1 MDTLGKFNF
10 RTVIWLQKQFNF
22 NKTDNFG
29 QHIYFCLMNLVNW
42 YVTKRAIAYACNFC
56 REIILIFTNYNQRL
70 TLQTN
75 ILKSTAAQSTLVKSG
90 FTIL

>member
-29 QHIYFCLMNLVNW
+29 QHIYFYLMNLVNW
-42 YVTKRAIAYACNFC
+42 YVTR
-56 REIILIFTNYNQRL
+56 RELVGTAFLDNVIIIFTAEARMDDCRRVQN
-70 TLQTN
+70 
-75 ILKSTAAQSTLVKSG
+75 STQFS
-90 FTIL
+90 